1 MRVRELL
8 ILKLGLR
15 GVVRNQACMLF
26 CYLYLRSHPHL
37 PEEEYLL
44 AMPLKSAQPS
54 EHEAVFLA
62 PTIMPEPVSY
72 QDKAGR
78 GSSADELRMP
88 RKRKSSGRAM
98 WIDTKTKLRYAVL
111 HTRRWPK

>member
-44 AMPLKSAQPS
+44 AVPLESAQPS
-54 EHEAVFLA
+54 EHE
-62 PTIMPEPVSY
+62 
-72 QDKAGR
+72 AGR